1 MSQVRLCIFL
11 LFTSSC
17 LFAQSITPKEV
28 MGTWKVT
35 NVSLNK
41 NTDAVPQKAQELKD
55 IFTEATFIF
64 KGNGVFEL
72 ELQNTSSELGFIFKE
87 LTDTNWILKENEI
100 QIGYDSDLY
109 SYMRIQVDKGTKTL
123 FRLPMIQLEVTKT
136 EDAKPKKFK
145 KLKSK
150 YPKARVINQLK
161 TPVFKTK
168 EFSEDAIVPYGI
180 VDTPPLIGNCK
191 VTNDSKEMR
200 DCTSMNVSRFV
211 NRKFNT
217 EIVGTMNF
225 SGTSV
230 IRIKFIIDTDGSVYN
245 IEATSSQPEFA
256 EEGKRVVGLLPSF
269 TPAKHQGKAVAV
281 AYTLPITFKVA
292 N

>member
-35 NVSLNK
+35 NISLHK
-41 NTDAVPQKAQELKD
+41 DTDASPEKAKELKD
-55 IFTEATFIF
+55 VFTGATFIF

-100 QIGYDSDLY
+100 HIGYESGIY
-109 SYMRIQVDKGTKTL
+109 SYMRIQVDKGTTTL

-145 KLKSK
+145 KLKGK
-150 YPKARVINQLK
+150 YPKRK
-161 TPVFKTK
+161 TLNALVKPVFKTK
-168 EFSEDAIVPYGI
+168 EFSEDAIVPYALTE
-180 VDTPPLIGNCK
+180 TPPSIGDCV
-191 VTNDSKEMR
+191 VTNDSEEMR
-200 DCTSMNVSRFV
+200 RCTSEKITRFV

-217 EIVGTMNF
+217 EIATDIGF
-225 SGTSV
+225 SGKAVTT
-230 IRIKFIIDTDGSVYN
+230 ITFIIGQDGGIYN
-245 IEATSSQPEFA
+245 IEATSTVPEMI
-256 EEGKRVVGLLPSF
+256 EEGKRVIGLLPNF
-269 TPAKHQGKAVAV
+269 TPATQNGKPVAV
-281 AYTLPITFKVA
+281 SYTLPITFMVV

>member
-1 MSQVRLCIFL
+1 
-11 LFTSSC
+11 
-17 LFAQSITPKEV
+17 

-41 NTDAVPQKAQELKD
+41 NTDAVPEKAQELKD
-55 IFTEATFIF
+55 VFTGATFIF

-72 ELQNTSSELGFIFKE
+72 ELQNTSSELGTIFKE

-100 QIGYDSDLY
+100 HIGYDSDLY
-109 SYMRIQVDKGTKTL
+109 SYMRIQVDKGTTTR

-136 EDAKPKKFK
+136 EDAKSKRFK

-168 EFSEDAIVPYGI
+168 EFSKDAIVPYTL
-180 VDTPPLIGNCK
+180 VDIPPLIGDCR
-191 VTNDSKEMR
+191 VTNDSKEMKG
-200 DCTSMNVSRFV
+200 CTSMNVSRFV

-217 EIVGTMNF
+217 NIVSDINF

-230 IRIKFIIDTDGSVYN
+230 IKIKFIIDTDGSVYN

-281 AYTLPITFKVA
+281 AYTLPITFKVE